1 MTMRFLFKTII
12 DTWIFDDDNEDDD
25 DVDLFSISQ
34 FMVHLIQNSCLSEEN
49 LHNTLDSW

>member
-25 DVDLFSISQ
+25 DYDLLSISQ
-34 FMVHLIQNSCLSEEN
+34 FMGHVIQNSCFSEEN
-49 LHNTLDSW
+49 LHYTFDS